1 MKYTGK
7 YIIHSSSH
15 RSEWRL
21 VMKDNKD
28 KREAQKSTL
37 GKVLKRIKKYSGF
50 LVISILMAAVT
61 VASTLY
67 VPILVGR
74 GIDHIIGP
82 GNVDFAGITKVLIT
96 IGIVVAITALSQWIM
111 NICNNRDNLP
121 RYKRYKR

>member
-1 MKYTGK
+1 
-7 YIIHSSSH
+7 
-15 RSEWRL
+15 
-21 VMKDNKD
+21 MKDNKD

-74 GIDHIIGP
+74 GIDI
-82 GNVDFAGITKVLIT
+82 L
-96 IGIVVAITALSQWIM
+96 
-111 NICNNRDNLP
+111 
-121 RYKRYKR
+121 

>member
-1 MKYTGK
+1 
-7 YIIHSSSH
+7 
-15 RSEWRL
+15 
-21 VMKDNKD
+21 MKDNKD

-82 GNVDFAGITKVLIT
+82 VSYTHLT
-96 IGIVVAITALSQWIM
+96 
-111 NICNNRDNLP
+111 LP
-121 RYKRYKR
+121 TT

>member
-1 MKYTGK
+1 
-7 YIIHSSSH
+7 
-15 RSEWRL
+15 
-21 VMKDNKD
+21 MKDNKD

-74 GIDHIIGP
+74 GIDPYYRTG
-82 GNVDFAGITKVLIT
+82 
-96 IGIVVAITALSQWIM
+96 Q
-111 NICNNRDNLP
+111 C
-121 RYKRYKR
+121 

>member
-1 MKYTGK
+1 
-7 YIIHSSSH
+7 
-15 RSEWRL
+15 
-21 VMKDNKD
+21 MKDNKD

-74 GIDHIIGP
+74 GIDHII
-82 GNVDFAGITKVLIT
+82 
-96 IGIVVAITALSQWIM
+96 
-111 NICNNRDNLP
+111 
-121 RYKRYKR
+121 

>member
-50 LVISILMAAVT
+50 LVISILMAAVC
-61 VASTLY
+61 ANSC
-67 VPILVGR
+67 
-74 GIDHIIGP
+74 
-82 GNVDFAGITKVLIT
+82 
-96 IGIVVAITALSQWIM
+96 W
-111 NICNNRDNLP
+111 
-121 RYKRYKR
+121 

>member
-1 MKYTGK
+1 
-7 YIIHSSSH
+7 
-15 RSEWRL
+15 
-21 VMKDNKD
+21 MKDNKD

-74 GIDHIIGP
+74 GIDHIIGR
-82 GNVDFAGITKVLIT
+82 AMLILQ
-96 IGIVVAITALSQWIM
+96 A
-111 NICNNRDNLP
+111 
-121 RYKRYKR
+121 

>member
-1 MKYTGK
+1 
-7 YIIHSSSH
+7 
-15 RSEWRL
+15 
-21 VMKDNKD
+21 MKDNKD

-74 GIDHIIGP
+74 GIDH
-82 GNVDFAGITKVLIT
+82 L
-96 IGIVVAITALSQWIM
+96 
-111 NICNNRDNLP
+111 
-121 RYKRYKR
+121 